1 MKSKKM
7 NRTEIEEKVRAF
19 LTNEF
24 EIDEDRIFDDAKLK
38 EDMGLDSLD
47 YVDIVAIVYQLFGFR
62 IKIEELRDVTT
73 LKQFCDY
80 IEKKIK
86 IAQ

>member
-62 IKIEELRDVTT
+62 IKLEEMKDVKTF
-73 LKQFCDY
+73 KQFCDY
-80 IEKKIK
+80 IKEKLATK
-86 IAQ
+86 